1 MRQAPRIRGGL
12 AIRVVVLFAGLTL
25 FAAAIV
31 SLLES
36 GLGLAPWDV
45 FHLGI
50 ATHSALTIGTAG
62 IVVGLVVLVGAWAL
76 GHPPGFGT
84 LANAIVIGALVD
96 VFRAIDAVA
105 RLSQGSLPTRV
116 VLLILGIGLFG
127 VASAL
132 YIGAGLGAGPRD
144 SLMLVLSRR
153 TGVRIAVVRGA
164 IEVTVV
170 VTGALLGG
178 TFGVGTIAVA
188 LLVGPAVEAGFWGLE
203 RTGLA
208 VAVPIGNGV
217 VQPSPLGGP
226 DAVG

>member
-12 AIRVVVLFAGLTL
+12 AIRAVVLFAGLTL

-50 ATHSALTIGTAG
+50 AAHSALTIGTAG
-62 IVVGLVVLVGAWAL
+62 IVVGLVVLTGAWAL

-96 VFRAIDAVA
+96 VFRANDAVA
-105 RLSQGSLPTRV
+105 RLSQGSLPTRL

>member
-12 AIRVVVLFAGLTL
+12 ATRVVVLLAGLAL

-45 FHLGI
+45 FHLGV
-50 ATHSALTIGTAG
+50 AEHTPLTIGTAA
-62 IVVGLVVLVGAWAL
+62 IVVGLVVLAGAWVL
-76 GHPPGFGT
+76 GQPPGFGT
-84 LANAIVIGALVD
+84 LANAVVIGVLVD
-96 VFRAIDAVA
+96 LFRGIDGVA
-105 RLSQGSLPTRV
+105 RLSQGDLASRIGLLV
-116 VLLILGIGLFG
+116 VGIGLFG

-144 SLMLVLSRR
+144 SMMLVLSRR

-164 IEVTVV
+164 IEVAVV

-178 TFGVGTIAVA
+178 TLGVGTLAVA
-188 LLVGPAVEAGFWGLE
+188 LLIGPAVEAGFWTLE
-203 RTGLA
+203 RSGLA
-208 VAVPIGNGV
+208 VAIQADEDAVPRG
-217 VQPSPLGGP
+217 PLGGP